1 MTLTTGH
8 HARGIWYMLTAVA
21 FFSVLDVLLKKL
33 SVHYPAVQVGAMRGA
48 ASIPFVLAPLIARG
62 RLRALRVKRWEL
74 HLVRGVIAV
83 LMMIGFIYAV
93 HGASLS
99 DTYTLFMVAPLL
111 ITALS
116 VLILKERVAPGSWV
130 AVAIGLLG
138 TVCVLRPST
147 HGLSPLTAVAVLVS
161 ASCYALSYVMAR
173 FMTRTE
179 TPDSMVFWLLVAM
192 AMGCGAL
199 AAPGWQPILRSDWTL
214 VLGIGLTGALG
225 QHFITR
231 AFVLAPASVIAPF
244 DYTALVWGALWDRL
258 LWGTT
263 ASVSTILGAMLIVG
277 AGLYILL
284 HTRRQDSTTAE
295 LVPTPLPSDPPL

>member
-1 MTLTTGH
+1 MTATTGH
-8 HARGIWYMLTAVA
+8 YARGIWYMLTAVA

-62 RLRALRVKRWEL
+62 RLRALLVKRWEL

-83 LMMIGFIYAV
+83 LMMVGFIYAV

-116 VLILKERVAPGSWV
+116 VLILKERVAPGSWIAV
-130 AVAIGLLG
+130 AVGLLG
-138 TVCVLRPST
+138 AICVLRPSGR
-147 HGLSPLTAVAVLVS
+147 GLSQLTAVAVLVS
-161 ASCYALSYVMAR
+161 AGCYALSYVMAR

-179 TPDSMVFWLLVAM
+179 TPDSMVFWLLIAM
-192 AMGCGAL
+192 AAGCGVL

-214 VLGIGLTGALG
+214 VLGIGMTGAVG

-263 ASVSTILGAMLIVG
+263 APVSTILGAALIVG

-284 HTRRQDSTTAE
+284 RTRRQEMTTVE
-295 LVPTPLPSDPPL
+295 SVPTPLPADPPI

>member
-1 MTLTTGH
+1 MTATTGH

-62 RLRALRVKRWEL
+62 RLRALKVKRWEL
-74 HLVRGVIAV
+74 HLVRGIIAV
-83 LMMIGFIYAV
+83 LMMVGFIYAV

-116 VLILKERVAPGSWV
+116 VLILKERVARGSWV
-130 AVAIGLLG
+130 AVAVGLLG
-138 TVCVLRPST
+138 TVCVLRPSG
-147 HGLSPLTAVAVLVS
+147 HGLSHLTAVAVLVS
-161 ASCYALSYVMAR
+161 AGCYALSYVMAR

-179 TPDSMVFWLLVAM
+179 TADSMVFWLLIAM
-192 AMGCGAL
+192 AVGCGVL

-214 VLGIGLTGALG
+214 VLGIGMSGALG
-225 QHFITR
+225 QHYITR

-263 ASVSTILGAMLIVG
+263 ARASTIIGAALIVG

-284 HTRRQDSTTAE
+284 HTRRQESTTAAN
-295 LVPTPLPSDPPL
+295 VPTPLPADPPL